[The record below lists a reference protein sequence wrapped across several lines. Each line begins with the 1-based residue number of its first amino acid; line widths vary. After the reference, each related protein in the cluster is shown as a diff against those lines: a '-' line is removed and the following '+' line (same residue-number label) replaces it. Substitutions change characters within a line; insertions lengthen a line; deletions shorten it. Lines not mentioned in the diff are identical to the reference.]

1 MSARPEGLGAYIAV
15 TAAYWA
21 FMLTDGALRML
32 VLLHF
37 HTLGFS
43 PVQLAYLFVLYEI
56 AGMVTNLSA
65 GWIAARFG
73 LAATLYAGL
82 GLQVLAL
89 LALSQ
94 LDPGWAVALSVAYV
108 TVVQGASGVAK
119 DLAKMSSKSAVKL
132 LAPAEHGG
140 LFRWVAVLTGSKNAV
155 KGLGFLMGAALL
167 AGIGF
172 NAAIWAMAGVLAVIL
187 VAVALAMPPGLPTGR
202 KGAKFSEV
210 FSKSANVNWL
220 SVARVF
226 LFGARDVWF
235 VVGIPVYF
243 YGVLSDGSEAGNR
256 AAFFMV
262 GTFMAGW
269 IILYG
274 AVQAGAP
281 RLMRARA
288 RPKGDLIRAARGWAL
303 ALLAVPVLLT
313 GAALLAVPVLL
324 TGAALL
330 ADGPQ
335 TWLTIMLVTGLLVFG
350 ALFAVNSALHSYLI
364 LAFTQAERVTMDVG
378 FYYMANAGGRLVGT
392 VLSGL
397 TYQAGGLPL
406 MLGTASAMIAASGW
420 AAGRLRAG

>member
-1 MSARPEGLGAYIAV
+1 MTDAAARPEGMSAYVAV

-43 PVQLAYLFVLYEI
+43 PVQLAYLFILYEI

-73 LAATLYAGL
+73 LTSTLYAGL
-82 GLQVLAL
+82 GLQVVALVALA
-89 LALSQ
+89 Q
-94 LDPGWAVALSVAYV
+94 LDPVWAVAASVAYV
-108 TVVQGASGVAK
+108 MVVQGASGVAK

-132 LAPAEHGG
+132 LAPEAEGG
-140 LFRWVAVLTGSKNAV
+140 LFRWVAALTGSKNAV
-155 KGLGFLMGAALL
+155 KGVGFLLGAGLLASLGF
-167 AGIGF
+167 AGSV
-172 NAAIWAMAGVLAVIL
+172 WTMAGVLAVIL
-187 VAVALAMPPGLPTGR
+187 VAVAWAMPPGLPTGR

-210 FSKSANVNWL
+210 VSKSANVNWL

-243 YGVLSDGSEAGNR
+243 YAVLSDGSEAGNR
-256 AAFFMV
+256 AAFFLV
-262 GTFMAGW
+262 GCFMAVW

-281 RLMRARA
+281 RLLQARS
-288 RPKGDLIRAARGWAL
+288 RPEAALIHAARGWAL

-313 GAALLAVPVLL
+313 LAALV
-324 TGAALL
+324 

-335 TWLTIMLVTGLLVFG
+335 TWLTVVLVAGLLVFG

-364 LAFTQAERVTMDVG
+364 LAFSKAERVTMDVG
-378 FYYMANAGGRLVGT
+378 FYYMANAGGRLLGT
-392 VLSGL
+392 VLSGV
-397 TYQAGGLPL
+397 TYQLGGLVL
-406 MLGTASAMIAASGW
+406 MLGTASVMIAASAL
-420 AAGRLRAG
+420 AAGRLDSAADRSVAPGR